1 MSILDEI
8 KPKERQRVFDL
19 VRLAGVDVTDWSN
32 YKSGINKPAAN
43 PKYCYEWA
51 FVEPG
56 KLVVLNLW
64 YDSMREVGG
73 NIEHVLNFTEAAWTE
88 TNPIRKFRRDNMEK
102 AVSIAYRTGL
112 PIRIIVLDGV
122 HQKSLVTPDKPNKPK
137 ARLLDPSPWAVV
149 NFNENTGDYLFR
161 RGALPSPYVDQFSLS
176 LTPEGAF
183 GKHEVHGTAY
193 NRSAEVRRY
202 VLSRAKGKCEFCS
215 IEGFTLADGS
225 TYLETH
231 HVIPLADEGKDSPSN
246 VAALCPNHH
255 KEAHYGQAAAKIR
268 DYLLDYISS
277 H

>member
-8 KPKERQRVFDL
+8 KPKEHQRVIDL
-19 VRLAGVDVTDWSN
+19 VRLAGIDVADWSN
-32 YKSGINKPAAN
+32 YKNGEANPAAN

-56 KLVVLNLW
+56 KLVILNLW
-64 YDSMREVGG
+64 YDNMREI
-73 NIEHVLNFTEAAWTE
+73 NEQIEQRLNFLESAWHE
-88 TNPIRKFRRDNMEK
+88 TNSIRKSRRDRMRE
-102 AVSIAYRTGL
+102 AVILAYRDKL
-112 PIRIIVLDGV
+112 PIRVIVLDGQ
-122 HQKSLVTPDKPNKPK
+122 HQKDATPDKPNRPS
-137 ARLLDPSPWAVV
+137 ARFLDPIPWAVV
-149 NFNENTGDYLFR
+149 NFDETTGDYLFR
-161 RGALPSPYVDQFSLS
+161 RGAPPSPYVDQFSLP
-176 LTPEGAF
+176 LTPEGDF

-215 IEGFTLADGS
+215 IKGFTLADGS

-231 HVIPLADEGKDSPSN
+231 HVIPLAEGGKDSPSN